1 MNVYKTRLKTFSI
14 ACENETQYRC
24 TSPRQ
29 AIPVLRAIFND
40 LELDENREHFVVLA
54 LNARGMVTGYKVISS
69 GTETNCLVSRS
80 DVYRAAI
87 VLGSVSVLACHN
99 HPSGA
104 IEPSKE
110 DIALTDA
117 LREAGEILGVPLADH
132 IILTKDDSYSFRQ
145 KQAWDK

>member
-14 ACENETQYRC
+14 VCENETQYRC

-29 AIPVLRAIFND
+29 ATPVLRAIFND
-40 LELDENREHFVVLA
+40 LELDENREHFVAIA
-54 LNARGMVTGYKVISS
+54 LNARGMVVGYKVISS
-69 GTETNCLVSRS
+69 GTETNCLTSRS

-87 VLGSVSVLACHN
+87 VLGAISVIVCHN
-99 HPSGA
+99 HPSGE

-110 DIALTDA
+110 DIAITDA
-117 LREAGEILGVPLADH
+117 LREAGGILGIPLADH
-132 IILTKDDSYSFRQ
+132 IILTKNDSYSFRQ